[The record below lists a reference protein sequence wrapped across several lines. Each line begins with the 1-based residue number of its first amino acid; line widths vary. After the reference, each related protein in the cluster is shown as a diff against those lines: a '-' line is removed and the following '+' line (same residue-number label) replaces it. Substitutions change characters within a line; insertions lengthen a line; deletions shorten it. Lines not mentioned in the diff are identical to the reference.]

1 MLTQRGDSTADT
13 GFFARHKFWIAVTT
27 LVGTIVGAGIL
38 GIPYV
43 VAKAGFLVG
52 FILILVL
59 GIAFIFLN
67 LFAGE
72 VILRT
77 KEQHQLTGYAEKYLG
92 KNGKRIMT
100 FTMLFSI
107 YGALTAY
114 LIGEGATLHA
124 IFQFGE
130 PLYYSLIFFFLAV
143 CIIWKGMKST
153 GKAELILISLLF
165 LVVIFITVFSYN
177 NLNFSNFTF
186 FDFGKIF
193 LPYGI
198 ILFAMTG
205 SPAIPEMQQV
215 LVKDKKL
222 LKKAII
228 VGTCIPIILYI
239 VFTFVIMGLVG
250 LDQFEVLAPNE
261 RIATVALSMYA
272 HPILG
277 ILANFLA
284 ILSMFTSFLTLGT
297 ALTQVYEY
305 DYALSR
311 SISMLLTF
319 MIPLIIVLFNLTTF
333 ITILGITGA
342 IAGGL
347 DGILITLMYWK
358 AKVLGDRTPEYS
370 LPPYTL
376 IGSLLIVLFVFGIV
390 YQLWASVIA

>member
-1 MLTQRGDSTADT
+1 MLTKRGDSAADS

-130 PLYYSLIFFFLAV
+130 PLYYSLIFFFLGV
-143 CIIWKGMKST
+143 FIIWKGMKST

-165 LVVIFITVFSYN
+165 LVVIFITIFSYKTI
-177 NLNFSNFTF
+177 NFDNFTF
-186 FDFGKIF
+186 
-193 LPYGI
+193 
-198 ILFAMTG
+198 
-205 SPAIPEMQQV
+205 
-215 LVKDKKL
+215 
-222 LKKAII
+222 
-228 VGTCIPIILYI
+228 
-239 VFTFVIMGLVG
+239 
-250 LDQFEVLAPNE
+250 
-261 RIATVALSMYA
+261 
-272 HPILG
+272 
-277 ILANFLA
+277 
-284 ILSMFTSFLTLGT
+284 TST
-297 ALTQVYEY
+297 
-305 DYALSR
+305 R
-311 SISMLLTF
+311 
-319 MIPLIIVLFNLTTF
+319 
-333 ITILGITGA
+333 
-342 IAGGL
+342 
-347 DGILITLMYWK
+347 
-358 AKVLGDRTPEYS
+358 
-370 LPPYTL
+370 
-376 IGSLLIVLFVFGIV
+376 
-390 YQLWASVIA
+390 